1 MCKGIVDKMPKG
13 NNQKLKLIHMIRI
26 LTQHTDE
33 KHSITMPQ
41 IIEKLRECG
50 VTAERKSLYDD
61 IEIIRELGIDVQMR
75 KEGRNYYYNVV
86 GKQFEIAELKL
97 LVDAIQSSKFI
108 TKTKSEQLIK
118 KLETHA
124 SIYEARSLNR
134 QILVTGR
141 IKTMNESIF
150 YNIDELHEAIAENK
164 KIQFKYYEWD
174 INKEFVP
181 RKNGKV
187 YEISPWGLVWDNDNY
202 YLIAYDKESEMIK
215 HYRVD
220 KMKYIKV
227 LNDKREGKK
236 VFDKLNISKYTEQN
250 FGMFA
255 GEGTRIVLKV
265 RNDKIGIIIDRFG
278 KDVVVMPDEEGYFK
292 TTIYVAMSDQFLGWI
307 FGLGDGVQII
317 SPKSAVDRMKEKL
330 YNIKNMYE
338 SAE

>member
-1 MCKGIVDKMPKG
+1 MPKG
-13 NNQKLKLIHMIRI
+13 NNQKLKLIYMIEI

-41 IIEKLRECG
+41 IIEKLKEYN

-61 IEIIRELGIDVQMR
+61 IEIIRDLGIDVQMR

-134 QILVTGR
+134 QIMVTGR
-141 IKTMNESIF
+141 IKTMNESIY

-202 YLIAYDKESEMIK
+202 YLIAYDEENEMIK

-227 LNDKREGKK
+227 LDHKREGKK

-255 GEGTRIVLKV
+255 GEETRIVLKV
-265 RNDKIGIIIDRFG
+265 KNDKIGIIIDRFG

-317 SPKSAVDRMKEKL
+317 SPKSAVDRMKERICS
-330 YNIKNMYE
+330 IKAVYE
-338 SAE
+338 AMK